1 MSSRSAEVPAG
12 LEVKLKLSAAKWFLS
27 GLLAGILITGVAY
40 AARPGEVDDPLIS
53 LSYLRTAVSFNP
65 VVLNDG
71 EEINI
76 APGEEFILIDGQIK
90 LECPGNFKAHDIS
103 RGKLLDN
110 PDSVDKNHLII
121 FTANSMITGIGKGE
135 AECLVRG
142 LILD

>member
-1 MSSRSAEVPAG
+1 MNGRRAEVPVS
-12 LEVKLKLSAAKWFLS
+12 LEVKLNLSAAKWFLL

-53 LSYLRTAVSFNP
+53 LSYLRTATSFNR
-65 VVLNDG
+65 VVMNDG
-71 EEINI
+71 EEIEI
-76 APGEEFILIDGQIK
+76 APGEEFILIDGKIK
-90 LECPGNFKAHDIS
+90 LECPGDFKAHDIS

-121 FTANSMITGIGKGE
+121 FTANSMITVIGKGE

>member
-1 MSSRSAEVPAG
+1 MSSRSARALVS
-12 LEVKLKLSAAKWFLS
+12 LEVKLKLSAAKWFLL

-53 LSYLRTAVSFNP
+53 LSYLRTATSFNR

-71 EEINI
+71 EEIEI
-76 APGEEFILIDGQIK
+76 APGEEFILIDGKIE
-90 LECPGNFKAHDIS
+90 LECAGDFQAHDIS
-103 RGKLLDN
+103 RGKLLVN
-110 PDSVDKNHLII
+110 PDNVDKNHLII
-121 FTANSMITGIGKGE
+121 FTGNSMITVIGKGE